1 MKSERNP
8 NGIHPESERLARGRA
23 LSLHTDLLQR
33 QNLLL
38 TFANADT
45 RGRAVDG
52 PHASDSLP
60 AHDPLWVTGKQDLTR
75 WLG

>member
-1 MKSERNP
+1 MRPSCAAPKLLTRNVP
-8 NGIHPESERLARGRA
+8 
-23 LSLHTDLLQR
+23 LSLSRSRSLR
-33 QNLLL
+33 RNLLL